1 MKENWIPLSSIA
13 VTGTTKTIEDQSFW
27 ESSLAEFAIPC
38 RIIEPIIATL
48 SILPQE
54 DGILFRGSVTGTVAM
69 PCNRCAEDT
78 LVTIAHTFTSYEGI
92 PADPYM
98 VHPAGEVEEKNA
110 EIDEAVV
117 RLMPHGRGVE
127 INPSALAWEEF
138 SLALP
143 VKPLCSTACK
153 GLCPTCGCNRNSD
166 ACTCEHDP
174 GDPRLAALRG
184 LTLKKGT
191 TD

>member
-1 MKENWIPLSSIA
+1 MKENWIPLNSIA
-13 VTGTTKTIEDQSFW
+13 ATGTTKAIEDQSFW
-27 ESSLAEFAIPC
+27 ESSLAEFDLSC
-38 RIIEPIIATL
+38 RIIDPIIATL

-54 DGILFRGSVTGTVAM
+54 DGILFRGAIKGTVSM

-78 LVTIAHTFTSYEGI
+78 LVPIAHTFTSYEGI

-98 VHPAGEVEEKNA
+98 ILPAGELEETNA
-110 EIDEAVV
+110 EVDEAVV
-117 RLMPHGRGVE
+117 RLIPHGRGVE
-127 INPSALAWEEF
+127 INPAALAWQEF

-166 ACTCEHDP
+166 ACTCEHDS

-184 LTLKKGT
+184 LTLTKK
-191 TD
+191 